1 VRGGDAAPRPLER
14 DWYRDLE
21 SPDESRPHFRAGVS
35 IIERAPLM
43 PGAASAVDSAQD
55 LGELR
60 SQHGHFSPLAA
71 DLAGMVHHP
80 TANLDQLLAQRGR
93 RPARHLLGHGQC
105 G

>member
-1 VRGGDAAPRPLER
+1 MNRGHT
-14 DWYRDLE
+14 
-21 SPDESRPHFRAGVS
+21 SRAGVS